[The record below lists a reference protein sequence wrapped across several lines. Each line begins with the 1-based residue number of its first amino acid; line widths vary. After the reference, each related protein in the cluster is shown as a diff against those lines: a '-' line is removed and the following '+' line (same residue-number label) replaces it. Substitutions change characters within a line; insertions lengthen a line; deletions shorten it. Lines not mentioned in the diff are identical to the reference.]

1 VHHIADI
8 PINSNSFI
16 KIRPN
21 AAADA
26 NKHKMLGNLTVL
38 KIVNISVAIVIF
50 SLIVTGN
57 SQSDINNA
65 LQNIY
70 TIVKVDDK
78 GELCKK

>member
-1 VHHIADI
+1 
-8 PINSNSFI
+8 
-16 KIRPN
+16 
-21 AAADA
+21 
-26 NKHKMLGNLTVL
+26 MLGNLTVL